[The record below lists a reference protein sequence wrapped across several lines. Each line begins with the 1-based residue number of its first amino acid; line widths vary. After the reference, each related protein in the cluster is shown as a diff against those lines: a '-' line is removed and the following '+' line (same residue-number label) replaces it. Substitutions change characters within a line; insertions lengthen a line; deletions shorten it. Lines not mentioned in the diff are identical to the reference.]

1 MQSFVTISF
10 CADTDADFIF
20 QFNFSHF
27 QFYLFILQFND
38 NKRFISKLSTKKF
51 REQKIGTQ
59 MTKFP
64 SRFFF
69 PSAHYFPCKH
79 NDCLLFGGLIVSEK
93 KGPCGFALAVINQGQ
108 MAQQE
113 TSQLKHNCHVCLNSL
128 SPRSPQDCVCLNGN
142 NNEADAQLNNEC
154 FPFCLMNPRL
164 QKNNKI

>member
-1 MQSFVTISF
+1 
-10 CADTDADFIF
+10 
-20 QFNFSHF
+20 
-27 QFYLFILQFND
+27 
-38 NKRFISKLSTKKF
+38 
-51 REQKIGTQ
+51 

-69 PSAHYFPCKH
+69 PSAHYFPFKH
-79 NDCLLFGGLIVSEK
+79 NDCLLFGGLIASEK

-164 QKNNKI
+164 QKNNKIWRYGGGAGLLVLSVYFLSCAPACYQILIRLLSEGERKVGRRVCQ